1 MAKKTTRQFTPI
13 ESLKHLYCKAA
24 DNFGDKVIFR
34 YITKEGSVDTLT
46 YAQFKIKINRIAAG
60 LDSIGLAGKRV
71 AIIGETS
78 PEWIA
83 TYLAVV
89 STGGVIIP
97 LDKEL
102 VVDEISGFL
111 NKSKA
116 EALVFSRSFNKKFD
130 AFRSDSEEIRYFI
143 PMDPDGADFGTN
155 NSIVPLQNIIEA
167 GAIKLSERK
176 YHLPESE
183 DNTKMSIMLFTS
195 GTTGSSKCVML
206 CEKNLV
212 SCINA
217 ACEAVDFCPD
227 DVLMSVLPIHH
238 TYECTCLLAAMNY
251 GIEIGINDSLKNV
264 LKNLSIFRPTGM
276 TLVPLFVSTF
286 YKRIWDEAKK
296 KGKDDI
302 LRKGIAVASMT
313 KKVGLD
319 ISQNLFKEVLSAFGG
334 RLSKIVCGGAA
345 MDPEMVRNFGVFG
358 ITIVEGYGITEC
370 SPLIAVSPYYKQ
382 KKGSVGPA
390 VSCCTVMIDEPT
402 ADENGRMIGE
412 ILVKGENVMLGYYEN
427 EEATKEV
434 FTEDGW
440 FRTGDLGYMDKDNYI
455 YITGRKKNVIVL
467 NNGKNVFP
475 EEIEEYLEKIDI
487 ISECVV
493 VGRTNA
499 ETGEVVLTAVVF
511 PNYDKLHEMG
521 IEDIAGYVKQ
531 QILDINKILPGFKQI
546 RNVEIKKTEFEKT
559 STRKIKRFLV

>member
-1 MAKKTTRQFTPI
+1 LAKKTIRRYTPI
-13 ESLKHLYCKAA
+13 ESLKHLYMKSG
-24 DNFGDKVIFR
+24 DTFGDKVVFR
-34 YITKEGSVDTLT
+34 YYTKEGTIDTLT
-46 YAQFKIKINRIAAG
+46 YGQFKNKIMRISAGIDSMGLTGKRIA
-60 LDSIGLAGKRV
+60 L
-71 AIIGETS
+71 IGETS
-78 PEWIA
+78 PEWLAVYI
-83 TYLAVV
+83 AVV

-97 LDKEL
+97 FDKEL

-111 NKSKA
+111 NKS
-116 EALVFSRSFNKKFD
+116 EADAFVFSRSFNKKFD
-130 AFRSDSEEIRYFI
+130 TFSANASCVNYYI
-143 PMDPDGADFGTN
+143 PMDPDGSDFGGN
-155 NSIVPLQNIIEA
+155 ASVVSLQSIIDM
-167 GAIKLSERK
+167 GSIKLSERK
-176 YHLPESE
+176 YTLPEATDRSRMC
-183 DNTKMSIMLFTS
+183 TMLFTS

-206 CEKNLV
+206 SETNLV
-212 SCINA
+212 SCINS
-217 ACEAVDFCPD
+217 ACETVDFNPE

-238 TYECTCLLAAMNY
+238 TYECACMLAAINY
-251 GIEIGINDSLKNV
+251 GVEIGINDSLKNV
-264 LKNLSIFRPTGM
+264 LKNLSVFRPTGM
-276 TLVPLFVSTF
+276 TLVPLFVTTF

-334 RLSKIVCGGAA
+334 RLNKIVCGGAA
-345 MDPEMVRNFGVFG
+345 MDPDMVKNFAVFG

-390 VSCCTVMIDEPT
+390 VPSCTVMIDNPI
-402 ADENGRMIGE
+402 ADDNGHQIGE
-412 ILVKGENVMLGYYEN
+412 ILVKGDNVMLGYYKD
-427 EEATKEV
+427 EEATNEV
-434 FTEDGW
+434 FTDDGW

-475 EEIEEYLEKIDI
+475 EEIEEYLEKIEI
-487 ISECVV
+487 IKECVV
-493 VGRTNA
+493 VGRTNE

-511 PNYDKLHEMG
+511 PDYDKLTAMG
-521 IEDIAGYVKQ
+521 VTDVADQVKQ
-531 QILDINKILPGFKQI
+531 QILQTNKLLPGFKQI

-559 STRKIKRFLV
+559 SSKKIKRFLV